1 MTVLLTRMHVAALC
15 LGGALRR
22 CWKRIAVGALC
33 GWLVSTVLGAF
44 ALVGLESRALISTET
59 SPLLG
64 AALVWGGIGLG
75 SFIAY
80 GSRPRTQVA
89 SQTRTHAKR

>member
-22 CWKRIAVGALC
+22 YWKRIAVGALC

-44 ALVGLESRALISTET
+44 ALVGLESRALISAET

-64 AALVWGGIGLG
+64 AALVWSGIGLG
-75 SFIAY
+75 SLIAY
-80 GSRPRTQVA
+80 ASRPRPDVA
-89 SQTRTHAKR
+89 GPRRARTPR

>member
-22 CWKRIAVGALC
+22 YWKRIAVGALC
-33 GWLVSTVLGAF
+33 GWLLSTVLGAF
-44 ALVGLESRALISTET
+44 ALVGLEVHGSISAET

-64 AALVWGGIGLG
+64 AALVWSGVGLG
-75 SFIAY
+75 SLTAY
-80 GSRPRTQVA
+80 ALRPRPETT
-89 SQTRTHAKR
+89 SPKRARVSR

>member
-1 MTVLLTRMHVAALC
+1 MTVLLMRIHLAALR
-15 LGGALRR
+15 LGGGVRR
-22 CWKRIAVGALC
+22 YWKRIAVGALC

-44 ALVGLESRALISTET
+44 ALVGLESQALISTDT
-59 SPLLG
+59 TPLLG

-75 SFIAY
+75 SLIAY

-89 SQTRTHAKR
+89 SQTRTHARR